1 MLQPI
6 KSYLG
11 NLSVGRKLMLAF
23 GLVTALSLV
32 AITIAFQAAKTLLSG
47 SQQNQAIA
55 EINLLLLKAR
65 GAEKDFALSNES
77 SSVER
82 LDQALKALNQTVEAL
97 RIEEAIDPHELR
109 NIAVS
114 VQDYRKQFKTF
125 VDDSQ
130 GAKNAFEDMQKQA
143 EEARIQFEFVELDMF
158 SSLRESLT
166 GEGTLNPD
174 TLTFSESASS
184 LLRKLLA
191 VRNRESIYV
200 QSGAEQSLKEWEE
213 LMQGTEGEVSLLH
226 TRIGKENKDI
236 LQAADDAL
244 TNYRIAFQNYKRSRI
259 ANENTAKTMR
269 ELAERVLQLAD
280 SALSSHK
287 LAMEKQAAAVLR
299 LLLISGI
306 VIMCLALLAGWAIR
320 QLILPPLRQ
329 TLEMAKSIA
338 SGDLSQ
344 VITTERQDELGQL
357 CQAMGT
363 MSMGLRNLVEMII
376 HGIDQLHASA
386 NQLME
391 ASMGSRDGALTQQ
404 REAEQAATATQQMAY
419 SADAVS
425 RHASEASAAARLANH
440 QANDGAEVVRQS
452 ADQIA
457 RVAIDVE
464 QSMITIRE
472 LHDGSGRIGGVLD
485 VIKAV
490 AEQTNLL
497 ALNAAIE
504 AARAGEQGRGFAVV
518 ADEVRALAR
527 RTQDST
533 RTIESMI
540 IELQAMSDR
549 AVQQMS
555 GSSQLSQEAATY
567 GEQARMALSRIT
579 SAVSSIETFNQ
590 QIATAAEEQSSVA
603 GEISNNVERVR
614 NIADQGAVSTER
626 MTSASAEL
634 AQLGE
639 QLQQLV
645 RKFRI

>member
-1 MLQPI
+1 
-6 KSYLG
+6 
-11 NLSVGRKLMLAF
+11 
-23 GLVTALSLV
+23 
-32 AITIAFQAAKTLLSG
+32 
-47 SQQNQAIA
+47 
-55 EINLLLLKAR
+55 
-65 GAEKDFALSNES
+65 
-77 SSVER
+77 
-82 LDQALKALNQTVEAL
+82 
-97 RIEEAIDPHELR
+97 
-109 NIAVS
+109 
-114 VQDYRKQFKTF
+114 
-125 VDDSQ
+125 
-130 GAKNAFEDMQKQA
+130 
-143 EEARIQFEFVELDMF
+143 
-158 SSLRESLT
+158 
-166 GEGTLNPD
+166 
-174 TLTFSESASS
+174 
-184 LLRKLLA
+184 
-191 VRNRESIYV
+191 
-200 QSGAEQSLKEWEE
+200 
-213 LMQGTEGEVSLLH
+213 
-226 TRIGKENKDI
+226 
-236 LQAADDAL
+236 
-244 TNYRIAFQNYKRSRI
+244 
-259 ANENTAKTMR
+259 
-269 ELAERVLQLAD
+269 
-280 SALSSHK
+280 
-287 LAMEKQAAAVLR
+287 
-299 LLLISGI
+299 
-306 VIMCLALLAGWAIR
+306 
-320 QLILPPLRQ
+320 
-329 TLEMAKSIA
+329 
-338 SGDLSQ
+338 
-344 VITTERQDELGQL
+344 
-357 CQAMGT
+357 
-363 MSMGLRNLVEMII
+363 
-376 HGIDQLHASA
+376 
-386 NQLME
+386 
-391 ASMGSRDGALTQQ
+391 
-404 REAEQAATATQQMAY
+404 MAY

-425 RHASEASAAARLANH
+425 RHASEASAAAILANH

-464 QSMITIRE
+464 QSMKTIRE

-603 GEISNNVERVR
+603 GEISNNVQRVR

>member
-226 TRIGKENKDI
+226 TRIGKENEDI

-244 TNYRIAFQNYKRSRI
+244 ANYRIAFQNYKRSRI

>member
-1 MLQPI
+1 MLQTI

-77 SSVER
+77 PSVER

-97 RIEEAIDPHELR
+97 RIEAAIDPHELR

-166 GEGTLNPD
+166 GEGTLNSD

-200 QSGAEQSLKEWEE
+200 QSGAQQSLKEWEE

-244 TNYRIAFQNYKRSRI
+244 TNYRIAFQNYKHSRI
-259 ANENTAKTMR
+259 ANENTAKKMR

-376 HGIDQLHASA
+376 RGIDQLHISA
-386 NQLME
+386 NQLKE

-425 RHASEASAAARLANH
+425 RHASEASAAAILANH

-464 QSMITIRE
+464 QSMKTIRE

-603 GEISNNVERVR
+603 GEISNNVQRVR